1 MSAVQLPLE
10 QRFVL
15 HNVDWDT
22 YVTFSDKLGE
32 RNIRFNYNGVNLELV
47 TLSPEHEYA
56 KRWLARLLETI
67 TEEMDIDIAGFG
79 SMTCRREDLEHGF
92 EPDECYWIG
101 RETEIRGRDH
111 IDLTRDPPPDL
122 LLEVEISRS
131 FLDRLAIAARLGVPE
146 VWRYDGQTLRIM
158 LLGPDGQY
166 TESPRSNALPFLP
179 VAELVR
185 FLHSDT
191 TQSGT
196 KRLRAF
202 RAWVREQMARGW
214 GAPSGGENS

>member
-15 HNVDWDT
+15 YNVDWDT
-22 YVTFSDKLGE
+22 YVTFSDRLGE
-32 RNIRFNYNGVNLELV
+32 RNIRVTYNGVNLEFR
-47 TLSPEHEYA
+47 TPSPEHEWA
-56 KRWLARLLETI
+56 KKQLARLLQSV

-79 SMTCRREDLEHGF
+79 SMTCRHEDLEHGF

-101 RETEIRGRDH
+101 REMEIRGRDH

-166 TESPRSNALPFLP
+166 TESLRSEALPFLP
-179 VAELVR
+179 LAELVR
-185 FLHSDT
+185 FLHHDA
-191 TQSGT
+191 TQSET
-196 KRLRAF
+196 KRF
-202 RAWVREQMARGW
+202 RALRDWVRERMARGW
-214 GAPSGGENS
+214 GAPSGGENP